1 VRRQPSPPTSPWWTW
16 PLVVFL
22 LTRAIDTVMIIVAAR
37 HQIALDGSIT
47 GYKSTVPTPA
57 QPGYLGV
64 ATNWDA
70 QWYWQIA
77 IHGYPDKLPLVDGSV
92 APNEWAFAPL
102 YPFTVRAL
110 MYITGLG
117 FAASG
122 TAVALTASLVGVLL
136 SHRLVAETAGTSAA
150 RATTLVLCTAMAAPV
165 FQIAY
170 TEGPALLLVALTL
183 WLLRRER
190 YGFTALSLLAL
201 GLTRHVV
208 APFVIVLVVHALRK
222 RRRTGNWS
230 RGSLGLLL
238 AGVAVTGMWPVTA
251 ALVTGRL
258 TAFTDTQRAWRVHAT
273 TGPLG
278 LFSVGWEAAG
288 AVGVFIVACA
298 AAAFLWLA
306 LRRNAP
312 RWGPEVQAWA
322 AAYPVY
328 LFAVAPVAVSM
339 FRLMLLAF
347 PLAWVLR
354 DDRSTARSRLVT
366 LALLGLGG
374 LTLQWFW
381 IRYMLVFG
389 SPGDH
394 VAVP

>member
-1 VRRQPSPPTSPWWTW
+1 
-16 PLVVFL
+16 VFL
-22 LTRAIDTVMIIVAAR
+22 LTRAIDTVMIILAAR
-37 HQIALDGSIT
+37 HQIALDGSIA
-47 GYKSTVPTPA
+47 GYKSSTPTPA

-64 ATNWDA
+64 VTNWDA

-77 IHGYPDKLPLVDGSV
+77 IHGYPDKLPVVDGSV

-110 MYITGLG
+110 MYLTGLG

-122 TAVALTASLVGVLL
+122 TAVTLTTSLAGVLL

-170 TEGPALLLVALTL
+170 TEGPALLLVVLTL

-190 YGFTALSLLAL
+190 YGLTALSLLAL
-201 GLTRHVV
+201 GLTRHVA
-208 APFVIVLVVHALRK
+208 APFVIVLAVHSLRK
-222 RRRTGNWS
+222 RRRTGSWS
-230 RGSLGLLL
+230 RATLGLLL
-238 AGVAVTGMWPVTA
+238 AGLAITGLWPVTA
-251 ALVTGRL
+251 AVVTRRL
-258 TAFTDTQRAWRVHAT
+258 TAFTDTPRAWRVHST
-273 TGPLG
+273 TGPFG
-278 LFSVGWEAAG
+278 LFSVGWGAAG
-288 AVGVFIVACA
+288 ATGVLIVACA
-298 AAAFLWLA
+298 AAAVLWLA

-312 RWGPEVQAWA
+312 RWGPEVRAWA
-322 AAYPVY
+322 AAYPMY

-354 DDRSTARSRLVT
+354 EDRSTTRSRLVT
-366 LALLGLGG
+366 LVVLGLGG
-374 LTLQWFW
+374 LALQWFW

-389 SPGDH
+389 PPGDH
-394 VAVP
+394 VAIP